1 MRQFLMSGSV
11 RGAACKGRPYRD
23 FKVNQLFQSPY
34 GSVLGVRGSLLNRV
48 ANAEE
53 RFNVDQYMQ

>member
-1 MRQFLMSGSV
+1 MARFSEV
-11 RGAACKGRPYRD
+11 RAP
-23 FKVNQLFQSPY
+23 
-34 GSVLGVRGSLLNRV
+34 LLNRV